1 MKRGGVGI
9 PLTGLPLPHFCA
21 CPKPG
26 PGFPMLYVMLF
37 LCSMILRGEV
47 TVCFVD
53 IGDIVDHCCM
63 EISKIYIYLE
73 KFTVNIP

>member
-1 MKRGGVGI
+1 MILCRFFIVYICVAVGDPIMKRGRVGI

-37 LCSMILRGEV
+37 FMFNDFEGRGDCLLCR
-47 TVCFVD
+47 
-53 IGDIVDHCCM
+53 
-63 EISKIYIYLE
+63 YW
-73 KFTVNIP
+73 